1 MRIVAGTMRG
11 RRLAALGKGDAAAH
25 LRPTSDR
32 VRESLFSI
40 LDGGRFG
47 DVIDGVRV
55 LDLFSGTGAL
65 GFEALSRGAM
75 HVTAVDS
82 GRKAQTIWRENAA
95 MLDLGTRAQL
105 LRCEVMRLPA
115 ASDPCG
121 LVFLDP
127 PYGQDQGAAALN
139 RALVQGW
146 LTPRAL
152 VVWEETSPQ
161 SAPEG
166 FQIEDSRRYGDTWIT
181 FLRVLLPM
189 NRIDAS

>member
-11 RRLAALGKGDAAAH
+11 RRLASLGKGDAAAH

-65 GFEALSRGAM
+65 GFEALSRGAT

-115 ASDPCG
+115 AAAPCG

-127 PYGQDQGAAALN
+127 PYGQDQGAAALD
-139 RALVQGW
+139 RALAQGW
-146 LTPRAL
+146 LTAEAL
-152 VVWEETSPQ
+152 VVWEEASAQ
-161 SAPEG
+161 SAPKG
-166 FQIEDSRRYGDTWIT
+166 FHIEDSRRYGDTWVT
-181 FLRVLLPM
+181 FLRVLM
-189 NRIDAS
+189 RE